1 MMLIKITRESI
12 KFIGSRS
19 IQESFINLSLYYHIP
34 HSITTAVITF
44 MVGHLFQNYDTIYV
58 RFFDS
63 YTCDLSCFVG
73 FFPKYVTIFFSNAP
87 MRTTRA
93 HMQRPTQAK
102 QFTTTTLSLQATTHY
117 KARKYFTD
125 RSLESFIQRDHRIQ
139 VLIVN

>member
-19 IQESFINLSLYYHIP
+19 SQESFTNLSLYYHIP

-73 FFPKYVTIFFSNAP
+73 FFPKYVTIFFSD
-87 MRTTRA
+87 A
-93 HMQRPTQAK
+93 HIYAHNKSPYVAANTSEAIYDNDLE
-102 QFTTTTLSLQATTHY
+102 FASDDTL
-117 KARKYFTD
+117 
-125 RSLESFIQRDHRIQ
+125 
-139 VLIVN
+139 